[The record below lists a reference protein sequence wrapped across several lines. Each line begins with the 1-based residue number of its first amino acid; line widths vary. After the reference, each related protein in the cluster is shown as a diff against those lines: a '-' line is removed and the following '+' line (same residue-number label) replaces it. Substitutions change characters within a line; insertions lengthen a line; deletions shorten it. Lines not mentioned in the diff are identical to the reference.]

1 MQLRILRLVSTRSF
15 ATAIIAWSIFLA
27 LAVAVAQGSTQ
38 GFDGWVLRALRDP
51 LNPAQP
57 LGPPWLQETAR
68 DLTAVGSNSVLGG
81 LTLATA
87 GFLARVNR
95 PREAKL
101 LLAAFFGAL
110 ILEGAVKH
118 WYGRPR
124 PDLVPPVTRVFTT
137 SFPSSH
143 ATLSA
148 VVYLTL
154 ALLLA
159 RTFADHQ
166 VRHYA
171 MMVTTG
177 LIAAIGISRM
187 YLGVHWPTD
196 VLAGWALGTG
206 WVGLCWG
213 VMTCWIKCRQ
223 TS

>member
-1 MQLRILRLVSTRSF
+1 M
-15 ATAIIAWSIFLA
+15 ALA
-27 LAVAVAQGSTQ
+27 LAVAQGSTQ
-38 GFDGWVLRALRDP
+38 SFDAWVLRALRDP
-51 LNPAQP
+51 LNPGQP

-87 GFLARVNR
+87 GLLARVNR
-95 PREAKL
+95 LREAKL

-159 RTFADHQ
+159 RTFADRQ

-171 MMVTTG
+171 VMVTTC

-213 VMTCWIKCRQ
+213 VTTCWIKCRPP
-223 TS
+223 S